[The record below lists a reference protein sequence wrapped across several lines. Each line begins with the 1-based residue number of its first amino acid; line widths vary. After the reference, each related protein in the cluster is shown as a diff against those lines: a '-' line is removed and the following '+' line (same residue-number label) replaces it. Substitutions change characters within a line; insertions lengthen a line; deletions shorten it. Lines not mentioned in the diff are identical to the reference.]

1 MTATQPARYDIEALL
16 NKGVQPLDD
25 LDPDA
30 LKELG
35 KGIGRGPLAI
45 PVSVTENGTLIDGH
59 QRLKA
64 MLGNG
69 RKFIDAND
77 VRVIPGATEANALE
91 WAVRLNVQRRHLTV
105 EQKADLARK
114 LQATRGWSQGRIAKA
129 FGVSRPAVS
138 QWLSKTAP
146 VASDDDFDDDD
157 GDGRPAYV
165 QGVDGKSYP
174 VEPAPASREPKAPVH
189 PWAPKGRGYKAL
201 QNAKHLLDH
210 ELVVTGL
217 DQMQS
222 TLLVS
227 LLGDV
232 IEAAEAMSG
241 KVTDAAARVGGILPG
256 RWDTDDDDEDGE

>member
-1 MTATQPARYDIEALL
+1 MASPARYDIEALL

-35 KGIGRGPLAI
+35 KGIGKGPLAI
-45 PVSVTENGTLIDGH
+45 PVSVTEDGTLIDGH

-77 VRVIPGATEANALE
+77 VRVIPGATDANALE

-105 EQKADLARK
+105 DQKADLARK

-138 QWLSKTAP
+138 QWLAKAAP
-146 VASDDDFDDDD
+146 DDD
-157 GDGRPAYV
+157 
-165 QGVDGKSYP
+165 VDTP
-174 VEPAPASREPKAPVH
+174 TF
-189 PWAPKGRGYKAL
+189 
-201 QNAKHLLDH
+201 
-210 ELVVTGL
+210 VTGL
-217 DQMQS
+217 DGRAYVKDRTPPKPPVEKKPTSPWRPDGYAFQALAKARKQLGHDRPVAGINVLHEAKLRALAEDLINELEE
-222 TLLVS
+222 LL
-227 LLGDV
+227 
-232 IEAAEAMSG
+232 AELSE
-241 KVTDAAARVGGILPG
+241 DAGGEEKELS
-256 RWDTDDDDEDGE
+256 

>member
-1 MTATQPARYDIEALL
+1 MTATQPGRYDIEALL

-25 LDPDA
+25 LEPDA
-30 LKELG
+30 LKALG
-35 KGIGRGPLAI
+35 KGIGRGPLAV
-45 PVSVTENGTLIDGH
+45 PVSVTSDGILIDGH

-77 VRVIPGATEANALE
+77 VRVIPAATEANALE
-91 WAVRLNVQRRHLTV
+91 WAVRLNVQRRQLTV
-105 EQKADLARK
+105 EQKADLARR

-146 VASDDDFDDDD
+146 IAIDEDDDD
-157 GDGRPAYV
+157 DYRPAYV
-165 QGVDGKSYP
+165 EGVDGKSYP
-174 VEPAPASREPKAPVH
+174 VEPASPAREPRAPVH
-189 PWAPKGRGYKAL
+189 VWAPKGRGYKAL
-201 QNAKHLLDH
+201 QNAKNLLDH
-210 ELVVTGL
+210 EVIVTGL

-232 IEAAEAMSG
+232 IEGAERKIHA
-241 KVTDAAARVGGILPG
+241 VTDAAAKVGGIMPG
-256 RWDTDDDDEDGE
+256 RWDTDDIDDQDDDN